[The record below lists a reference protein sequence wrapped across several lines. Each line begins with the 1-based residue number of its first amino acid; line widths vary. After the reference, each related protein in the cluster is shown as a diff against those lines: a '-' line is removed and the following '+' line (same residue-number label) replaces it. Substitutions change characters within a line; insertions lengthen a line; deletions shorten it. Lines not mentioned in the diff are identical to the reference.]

1 MYRKLRYN
9 ARVCICMYLTRI
21 SVAVPCFALA
31 AGPAAAVSLLA
42 GAVRHRVPNGTIS
55 RCVFFNLISVFS
67 FSIISK
73 HFFFMYPLAVLSH
86 VQPGFTHETSS
97 VIRGMRGNK
106 PGVSPQ
112 R

>member
-1 MYRKLRYN
+1 MLLVLPLQCCCLLVLFVIVFRMTQFL
-9 ARVCICMYLTRI
+9 
-21 SVAVPCFALA
+21 AVFLNP
-31 AGPAAAVSLLA
+31 
-42 GAVRHRVPNGTIS
+42 
-55 RCVFFNLISVFS
+55 ISVFS

-73 HFFFMYPLAVLSH
+73 LFFFFMYPLAVLSH

-106 PGVSPQ
+106 PDVSPP